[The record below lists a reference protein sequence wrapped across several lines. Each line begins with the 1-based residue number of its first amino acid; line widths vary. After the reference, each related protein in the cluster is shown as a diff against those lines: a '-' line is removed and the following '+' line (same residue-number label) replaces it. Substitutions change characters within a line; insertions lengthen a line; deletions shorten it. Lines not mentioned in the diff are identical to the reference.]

1 MRLPFLPAKRIEL
14 PVMKTTIVIPTYNEA
29 ENIKKLIPQL
39 LALPTEDEIHI
50 LVVDD
55 NSQDGTG
62 EIIDRFCSQS
72 SRVQV
77 MHRAGKMGLGT
88 AYIQGF
94 TRALQDGAEIVMQMD
109 ADFSHPVEKIPEILS
124 TLHNFDLVIGSR
136 YVKGGGLDV
145 NWPFWR
151 KALSAWGNFYARTI
165 LGMKTK
171 DVTGGF
177 RAFRRS
183 TLEAMPY
190 QQVRSNGYIF
200 QVEMTYIVHKLGL
213 TIGEI
218 PIYFAEREWG
228 ASKMSF
234 KIQVEA
240 ALRTWNLPRE
250 YRQLKKIK

>member
-1 MRLPFLPAKRIEL
+1 
-14 PVMKTTIVIPTYNEA
+14 MKITIVIPTYNEA
-29 ENIKKLIPQL
+29 ENIRKLIPQL
-39 LALPTEDEIHI
+39 LTLHSDDEIHI
-50 LVVDD
+50 LIVDD

-62 EIIDRFCSQS
+62 AIVDEFCSQS
-72 SRVQV
+72 PRV
-77 MHRAGKMGLGT
+77 HAIRRAGKMGLGT

-94 TRALQDGAEIVMQMD
+94 AQALQDGADAVIQMD
-109 ADFSHPVEKIPEILS
+109 ADFSHPVEKIPELLS
-124 TLHNFDLVIGSR
+124 ALKKFDLVIGSR

-151 KALSAWGNFYARTI
+151 KALSAWGNFYARTL
-165 LGMKTK
+165 LGMRTK

-200 QVEMTYIVHKLGL
+200 QVEMAYIVYKLGM

-228 ASKMSF
+228 TSKMSF

-240 ALRTWNLPRE
+240 ALRTWKLPSE
-250 YRQLKKIK
+250 YRNLRKK